1 MFEIEISLTQSVHF
15 FLTNGLLYLG
25 PETVMP
31 LASIIAAV
39 VGFLLIFWR
48 LLLRPIKKLYRI
60 IVRKDD
66 GKSATKSEVTD
77 AADEIDEEMPNQ

>member
-1 MFEIEISLTQSVHF
+1 MFEFQYLFAPFFQ
-15 FLTNGLLYLG
+15 FLTTGVLYLG

-48 LLLRPIKKLYRI
+48 LLLRPFKKIFRLI
-60 IVRKDD
+60 IGKKDESLD
-66 GKSATKSEVTD
+66 SAPEVID
-77 AADEIDEEMPNQ
+77 AADEIDEDIPNP

>member
-1 MFEIEISLTQSVHF
+1 MFEFQFWFANFFQSLTTGV
-15 FLTNGLLYLG
+15 LYLG

-48 LLLRPIKKLYRI
+48 LLLRPFKKIYRL
-60 IVRKDD
+60 IV
-66 GKSATKSEVTD
+66 GKNDESLDSDAEVID
-77 AADEIDEEMPNQ
+77 AADEIDEEIPNQ

>member
-1 MFEIEISLTQSVHF
+1 MFEFLFWFAPFFQSLTTGV
-15 FLTNGLLYLG
+15 LYLG

-48 LLLRPIKKLYRI
+48 LLLRPFKKIYRL
-60 IVRKDD
+60 IV
-66 GKSATKSEVTD
+66 GKNDESLDSAPEVID
-77 AADEIDEEMPNQ
+77 AADEIDEDIPNP

>member
-1 MFEIEISLTQSVHF
+1 MFEFQYLFAPFFQ
-15 FLTNGLLYLG
+15 FLTTGVLYLG

-48 LLLRPIKKLYRI
+48 LLLRPFKKIYRLI
-60 IVRKDD
+60 LRKDD
-66 GKSATKSEVTD
+66 GTGDTVSEVTD
-77 AADEIDEEMPNQ
+77 AADEINEDSPNQ